1 MPPLSGHRAPNR
13 DPAALHQMQRG
24 GRVHNKQESVGQ
36 GKGGIAVVGEP
47 GVSASALARSEMAR
61 EKARIARRKSA
72 RPSTLQQT
80 AEEWKSQQ
88 EQRERLRFQP
98 GPEASLA
105 SPQRIRLPALTKT
118 HPRDEGIQWRARR
131 LGGEGSTKPLTLN
144 AAMVSRIAQ
153 HLKAREWTRAR
164 GKRQG
169 TPLGSG
175 LEKWAETWRRN
186 KELEEKRLAGSP
198 TLGDSRRPA

>member
-1 MPPLSGHRAPNR
+1 M
-13 DPAALHQMQRG
+13 
-24 GRVHNKQESVGQ
+24 
-36 GKGGIAVVGEP
+36 VVEP
-47 GVSASALARSEMAR
+47 RVSASALARSEMAR
-61 EKARIARRKSA
+61 EKARIARQKSA
-72 RPSTLQQT
+72 RPSTLRQT

-118 HPRDEGIQWRARR
+118 HRTDEGIQWRSQR
-131 LGGEGSTKPLTLN
+131 LGGEGSTKPLAFN

-153 HLKAREWTRAR
+153 HLKAREWARAM

-169 TPLGSG
+169 TPLGFR

-198 TLGDSRRPA
+198 TLGDSRQPA

>member
-1 MPPLSGHRAPNR
+1 
-13 DPAALHQMQRG
+13 
-24 GRVHNKQESVGQ
+24 
-36 GKGGIAVVGEP
+36 VVGEP

-72 RPSTLQQT
+72 RPSTLKQA
-80 AEEWKSQQ
+80 AEEWKGQQ

-98 GPEASLA
+98 GTEASLV
-105 SPQRIRLPALTKT
+105 SPQRIRLPAMTKT
-118 HPRDEGIQWRARR
+118 HPRDEGIQWRSQR
-131 LGGEGSTKPLTLN
+131 LPHEGSTKPLALN
-144 AAMVSRIAQ
+144 AAMVARIAH
-153 HLKAREWTRAR
+153 HLKAREWARAR

-169 TPLGSG
+169 TPLGFR
-175 LEKWAETWRRN
+175 LERWAEKWNRN